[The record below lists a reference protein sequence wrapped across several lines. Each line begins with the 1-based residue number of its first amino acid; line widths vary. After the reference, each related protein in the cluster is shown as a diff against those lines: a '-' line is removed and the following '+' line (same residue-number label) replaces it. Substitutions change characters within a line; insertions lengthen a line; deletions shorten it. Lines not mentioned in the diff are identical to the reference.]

1 MDAQCSIRKA
11 DGVPKMIPLVAIVG
25 RPNVGKS
32 TLFNRLIGEKKAIVL
47 DTPGVTRDRNYGE
60 ASWRKRAFNVVDTG
74 GFEPRAEEGVT
85 AAMRRQALLA
95 VDEADAV
102 LFVTDARDG
111 LMPADREVAAIL
123 RSAECPV
130 LFVVNKVDS
139 RTLEGAAAEFYKLGA
154 DEIYSVSSEHGLGVG
169 RLLDAL
175 VGYFPK
181 VKPEEDD
188 ARLTRVAL
196 LGRPNAGKS
205 TLTNRL
211 LGDDR
216 MIVDSE
222 PGTTRDAVDSLV
234 TWKDKQYVFIDTA
247 GLRRKRGIDQ
257 KSSEGYSVVRT
268 IRAMERCHV
277 AVCLI
282 DANEGITEQ
291 DQRIIGMAVERGR
304 ALVIGIN
311 KWDAVEKDHKTLDDY
326 SKEVYRMMPFVAWA
340 PHVFISGLRGT
351 RIAQLMRLIDE
362 SRAAHLIRISTGP
375 LNRWLEH
382 STNQHHPPIH
392 KNRRLRLY
400 YATQARNAPPT
411 IVVSCNDPD
420 AIHFS
425 YKRYLINQFR
435 EAFDVKGTPVKLVFK
450 GKKNPYV
457 DNEG

>member
-1 MDAQCSIRKA
+1 M
-11 DGVPKMIPLVAIVG
+11 MPLVAIVG

-60 ASWRKRAFNVVDTG
+60 ASWRKHRFSVVDTG
-74 GFEPRAEEGVT
+74 GFEPKAEEGVT
-85 AAMRRQALLA
+85 AAMRRQAMLA

-111 LMPADREVAAIL
+111 LMTADREVAAIL
-123 RSAECPV
+123 RAATCPV

-139 RTLEGAAAEFYKLGA
+139 KIQEGDAAEFYKLGV
-154 DEIYSVSSEHGLGVG
+154 DEIFSVSAEHGLGVG
-169 RLLDAL
+169 RLLDEL

-181 VKPEEDD
+181 PEVEDD
-188 ARLTRVAL
+188 DERLTRVAL

-205 TLTNRL
+205 TLMNRL
-211 LGDDR
+211 LGDER
-216 MIVDSE
+216 MIVDAM

-234 TWKDKQYVFIDTA
+234 TWNDKSYVFIDTA
-247 GLRRKRGIDQ
+247 GLRRKRGIDR

-282 DANEGITEQ
+282 DAQEGITEQ

-311 KWDAVEKDHKTLDDY
+311 KWDAMEKDHKTLDNY
-326 SKEVYRMMPFVAWA
+326 SKEILRMMPFVAWA
-340 PHVFISGLRGT
+340 PHVFLSGLRGT
-351 RIAQLMRLIDE
+351 RIKQLMTLVD
-362 SRAAHLIRISTGP
+362 SVRAAHLLRINTGP

-382 STNQHHPPIH
+382 STNMHHPPIH

-400 YATQARNAPPT
+400 YATQVRTAPPT
-411 IVVSCNDPD
+411 IMVSCNDPE

-435 EAFDVKGTPVKLVFK
+435 DAFDVRGTPIRLQFK

-457 DNEG
+457 ESDDG